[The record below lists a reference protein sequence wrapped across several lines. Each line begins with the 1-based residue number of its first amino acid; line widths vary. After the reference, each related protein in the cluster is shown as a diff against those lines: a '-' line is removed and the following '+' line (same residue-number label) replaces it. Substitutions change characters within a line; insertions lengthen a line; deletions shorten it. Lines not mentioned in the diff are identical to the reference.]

1 MANVSSSNGL
11 EKYPKLRF
19 KGFSEPWEH
28 IKLSDFVSRVTRK
41 NSDNQTDIPLTI
53 SSKDGLINQN
63 EFFSKQVASKDMSG
77 YYLLQRGEFAYNKSY
92 SVGFD
97 FGSIKRLEKYEQ
109 GALSTLYICFT
120 LNRFDSDFI
129 KHYFDSLK
137 WYREI
142 YMISA
147 EGARNHGLLNVPTE
161 DFFATL
167 HSLPMDAA
175 EQRKIAEFLDIL
187 TTRIEKQQALV
198 DNLKKYKRGVI
209 TSILKQKIRF
219 NSGVEK
225 YPEWST
231 IRLDELG
238 FFFGGLSGKTKDDF
252 EHGDGKF
259 ITYLNVFRNTFAL
272 EKGVTLVDVKPNEK
286 QNVIQY
292 GDILF
297 TQSSETV
304 EEVGMSSVW
313 LHQSTP
319 YLNSFCMALRPYSLE
334 YINPKYIGYVLRS
347 EQVRL
352 QIMKEGQGISRINL
366 ASSRIGGVTL
376 PMPCLEEQ
384 NSIVKFVDGIEA
396 TEAFHSQLLLQM
408 QSLKSS
414 LLQKLFI

>member
-1 MANVSSSNGL
+1 
-11 EKYPKLRF
+11 
-19 KGFSEPWEH
+19 
-28 IKLSDFVSRVTRK
+28 
-41 NSDNQTDIPLTI
+41 
-53 SSKDGLINQN
+53 
-63 EFFSKQVASKDMSG
+63 MSG
-77 YYLLQRGEFAYNKSY
+77 YYLLQKGEFAYNKSY

-97 FGSIKRLEKYEQ
+97 FGSIKRLEKYDQ
-109 GALSTLYICFT
+109 GALSTLYICFA
-120 LNRFDSDFI
+120 LERFDSDFI

-167 HSLPMDAA
+167 HTLPMDTA
-175 EQRKIAEFLDIL
+175 EQRRIAEFLDLL
-187 TTRIEKQQALV
+187 TSKIEKQQALV

-209 TSILKQKIRF
+209 TSILRQKIRF
-219 NSGVEK
+219 NSDVK
-225 YPEWST
+225 DYPEWST
-231 IRLDELG
+231 MQLGELG
-238 FFFGGLSGKTKDDF
+238 FFFGGLSGKTKEDF
-252 EHGDGKF
+252 EHGEGTF

-272 EKGVTLVDVKPNEK
+272 EEGVTLVDVKPNEK
-286 QNVIQY
+286 QNAIQY

-334 YINPKYIGYVLRS
+334 NINPKYIGYVLRS

-384 NSIVKFVDGIEA
+384 NSIVKFMDGIEA
-396 TEAFHSQLLLQM
+396 TEAYHSQLLLQL
-408 QSLKSS
+408 QLLKSS
-414 LLQKLFI
+414 LLQRLFI

>member
-1 MANVSSSNGL
+1 
-11 EKYPKLRF
+11 
-19 KGFSEPWEH
+19 
-28 IKLSDFVSRVTRK
+28 
-41 NSDNQTDIPLTI
+41 
-53 SSKDGLINQN
+53 
-63 EFFSKQVASKDMSG
+63 MSG

-97 FGSIKRLEKYEQ
+97 FGSIKRLEKYDQ
-109 GALSTLYICFT
+109 GALSTLYICFA
-120 LNRFDSDFI
+120 LNRFDSDFM

-167 HSLPMDAA
+167 HTFPMDTT
-175 EQRKIAEFLDIL
+175 EQKRIAEFLDLL
-187 TTRIEKQQALV
+187 TLKIEKQQALV

-219 NSGVEK
+219 NSCAEQ

-231 IRLDELG
+231 IRLEELG
-238 FFFGGLSGKTKDDF
+238 FFFGGLSGKTKEDF

-286 QNVIQY
+286 QNAIQY

-319 YLNSFCMALRPYSLE
+319 YLNSFCMALRPYSLKNV
-334 YINPKYIGYVLRS
+334 NPKYIGYVLRS

-384 NSIVKFVDGIEA
+384 NSIVKFMDGVEA

>member
-1 MANVSSSNGL
+1 
-11 EKYPKLRF
+11 
-19 KGFSEPWEH
+19 
-28 IKLSDFVSRVTRK
+28 
-41 NSDNQTDIPLTI
+41 
-53 SSKDGLINQN
+53 
-63 EFFSKQVASKDMSG
+63 MSG

-366 ASSRIGGVTL
+366 ASSRIRGVTL

-384 NSIVKFVDGIEA
+384 NHIVKFMDGIEA